1 MLMEDDLEDAFNIT
15 NILQNII
22 KRLLNHL
29 PTGLN
34 TAPNVR
40 TIAFD
45 GGVQLKCELQG
56 IVAVFAIGA
65 GFLSNLYFR

>member
-1 MLMEDDLEDAFNIT
+1 MLMEDDLEDAFNII

-29 PTGLN
+29 STGLN
-34 TAPNVR
+34 TAQIVR

-45 GGVQLKCELQG
+45 GGRPTQV
-56 IVAVFAIGA
+56 
-65 GFLSNLYFR
+65 